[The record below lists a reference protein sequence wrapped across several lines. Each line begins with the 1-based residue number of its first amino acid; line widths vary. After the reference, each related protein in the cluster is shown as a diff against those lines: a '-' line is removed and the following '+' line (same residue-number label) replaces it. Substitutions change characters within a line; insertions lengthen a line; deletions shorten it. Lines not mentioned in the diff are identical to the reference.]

1 MVNLKKSKKVPVKG
15 AEMLKELLLFYVPL
29 GLYSMIMMSSH
40 SVINS
45 GVSRAPNAEIGLAAY
60 AITMTIM
67 NMFASP
73 CFTSRQMVVALAHD
87 KKSLKI
93 TRRVMIK
100 IAAVSLLFLS
110 ILAFTPIGEFVF
122 INLFNT
128 PPNLL
133 SEIKT
138 AAVFT
143 LSLPFVYSLRSYSQG
158 IIIVEKKT
166 KYLTFTVIIRIT
178 FMIFL
183 AFALPKLGFING
195 ASIGIIIWTGGMGLE
210 AIINFLLSRKVYKN
224 LPDTPKYDDGEE
236 DFTQFKAFE
245 FIWPLLLMSFIWTL
259 GLPIINSGLGFT
271 QDPERSIATF
281 QVARSFAWI
290 AIAFLEMNMRQV
302 SLIFGTSEDRI
313 SYLKR
318 FTLGVSLVL
327 ASIIAVLAL
336 TPVGSWALISLIGV
350 TDELAQAVKPVLMV
364 LIALPLVLAR
374 TEYYMGLLMNLKNTK
389 ALSISKTISVGMAG
403 VSVITLSL
411 LFPQLGAV
419 VGAIGLLLGYSSEM
433 LFLKYTYDK
442 MTD

>member
-1 MVNLKKSKKVPVKG
+1 MKKKQKVPVRG

-45 GVSRAPNAEIGLAAY
+45 GVSRAPDAEIGLAAF
-60 AITMTIM
+60 AVTMTIM

-93 TRRVMIK
+93 TRNVMVK

-122 INLFNT
+122 VNLFNT
-128 PPNLL
+128 PENLM
-133 SEIKT
+133 SEVKT
-138 AAVFT
+138 AAVLT

-166 KYLTFTVIIRIT
+166 KYLTYTVLIRIS
-178 FMIFL
+178 FMVFL
-183 AFALPKLGFING
+183 AFALPKLGFISG
-195 ASIGIIIWTGGMGLE
+195 ASIGIIIWTAGMGLE
-210 AIINFLLSRKVYKN
+210 AIINYLFSRRVYKN
-224 LPDTPKYDDGEE
+224 LPDTPNYDSGEE
-236 DFTQFKAFE
+236 DFTQLKAFN

-259 GLPIINSGLGFT
+259 GLPVINSGLGFT
-271 QDPERSIATF
+271 KDPDRSIATF
-281 QVARSFAWI
+281 QVARSYAWI

-318 FTLGVSLVL
+318 FTLGVSIVL
-327 ASIIAVLAL
+327 ASIIAILAL
-336 TPVGSWALISLIGV
+336 TPVGNWGLINIIGV
-350 TDELAQAVKPVLMV
+350 TDELAQAVKPVLVV
-364 LIALPLVLAR
+364 LIALPLVLAKS
-374 TEYYMGLLMNLKNTK
+374 EYYMGLLMKLNNTK
-389 ALSISKTISVGMAG
+389 ALSIGKIISIALAG
-403 VSVITLSL
+403 VSVIALSIL
-411 LFPQLGAV
+411 LPQLGAV
-419 VGAIGLLLGYSSEM
+419 VGAIGLVLGYSCEM
-433 LFLKYTYDK
+433 LYLKYTYHK
-442 MTD
+442 MIG